1 MSSDAGRWP
10 KYRMIC
16 GAYKE
21 TSFFSSS
28 GVPINI
34 AYTHTHGPYSWR
46 QVLGQQSIF
55 SCSSLLVRK
64 RFFEKKKDEVFPPP
78 SFSKMKGSC
87 CCLPVSFFVVGGP
100 DCMSPVRPAAGIL
113 DQMDTSRLKGKTRFS
128 LVLPKLLFA
137 KLPKVPERKKLSNR
151 IEAAGRHFSIVGGL

>member
-64 RFFEKKKDEVFPPP
+64 RFFEKKKTRSSPLQVFPRWKEAVVVCP
-78 SFSKMKGSC
+78 SHFLSWGDQTACRLFARRRHLGPNGHVALKRKN
-87 CCLPVSFFVVGGP
+87 SFFFGPPQTVV
-100 DCMSPVRPAAGIL
+100 CK
-113 DQMDTSRLKGKTRFS
+113 TSESARMKET
-128 LVLPKLLFA
+128 V
-137 KLPKVPERKKLSNR
+137 
-151 IEAAGRHFSIVGGL
+151 